1 MARLLWTQK
10 QDMGPSHRMGH
21 AMVFHRARGKVVLFG
36 GSSQRDFLPNDTW
49 EWDGEDWTQVA
60 DIGPSARSA
69 HAMAYDSARQ
79 RAVLFGGVDS
89 RLLGDTWEWDGND
102 WTQVADSG
110 PEPRA
115 FHAMTLMKTVAG

>member
-49 EWDGEDWTQVA
+49 EWDGEDWT
-60 DIGPSARSA
+60 R
-69 HAMAYDSARQ
+69 
-79 RAVLFGGVDS
+79 
-89 RLLGDTWEWDGND
+89 
-102 WTQVADSG
+102 VADSG

-115 FHAMTLMKTVAG
+115 FHAMTFDENRGRVVLFGGGLSEGALADT